1 MLLQTLDPSKL
12 PLRSSLIWVYTISLG
27 LAVVIFRVTTVLARK
42 TYTQKKNNS
51 QKNKKLADKSTCNI
65 LSEYLNGE
73 GIGTEA
79 NLPTWNQ

>member
-42 TYTQKKNNS
+42 TYTQKKITL
-51 QKNKKLADKSTCNI
+51 KKKKKKKLADKSNI
-65 LSEYLNGE
+65 YSEYLNGE
-73 GIGTEA
+73 ATGTEA
-79 NLPTWNQ
+79 NMPTWNQ